1 MHDSSAFSAHSSG
14 GTGESFLWEY
24 LVFPGKHAFLLCL
37 CSPALLCPVFSS
49 LLLASFCQDRN
60 KLPVKK
66 IKEGRKKGKKKG
78 EENTKE
84 V

>member
-1 MHDSSAFSAHSSG
+1 
-14 GTGESFLWEY
+14 
-24 LVFPGKHAFLLCL
+24 
-37 CSPALLCPVFSS
+37 